1 MNNLCGGSVM
11 EYILETTK
19 LTKTYG
25 KSTVLD
31 GVEIRIPKGSI
42 FGLVGR
48 NGAGKTTLMRLI
60 TGLQDPTSG
69 SYKLC
74 GVDSK
79 SGKIDR
85 VRRRMGALVETP
97 GIYKNLTAADN
108 LKVQFINLGLTSY
121 GEIPEILELVGLS
134 DTGKKKAGKF
144 SLGMRQRLGLAIA
157 MCGNPDL
164 LILDEPINGLD
175 PQGIVEMRETLIK
188 INRDKG
194 TTILISSHILDEMSR
209 LATHY
214 AFIEKGHII
223 QEISSEDLMKKVRKC
238 TVVKVSDTKTMALVL
253 EEMGLK
259 YEIEDDDS
267 LVSIFGLDN
276 ISPVVLNAAKKGI
289 DVTDIKENDEN
300 LEGYFINLIG
310 SKKV

>member
-1 MNNLCGGSVM
+1 M

-19 LTKTYG
+19 LCKTYG

-31 GVEIRIPKGSI
+31 GVNIRIPKGSI

-60 TGLQDPTSG
+60 TGLQNPTSG
-69 SYKLC
+69 SYTLC
-74 GVDSK
+74 GVDYK

-97 GIYKNLTAADN
+97 GIYKNLSAADN
-108 LKVQFINLGLTSY
+108 LKVQFINLGLTSF
-121 GEIPEILELVGLS
+121 GEIQELLELVGLS

-175 PQGIVEMRETLIK
+175 PQGIVEIRETLIK
-188 INRDKG
+188 INRDRG

-214 AFIEKGHII
+214 AFIDKGHII
-223 QEISSEDLMKKVRKC
+223 QEISSEELMSKVRKC
-238 TVVKVSDTKTMALVL
+238 TVIKVSDTKKMATVL

-259 YEIEDDDS
+259 YEIGQDDQ
-267 LVSIFGLDN
+267 SISIYEINN
-276 ISPVVLNAAKKGI
+276 ISPVVLSAAQKGI

-310 SKKV
+310 QEKV

>member
-1 MNNLCGGSVM
+1 M